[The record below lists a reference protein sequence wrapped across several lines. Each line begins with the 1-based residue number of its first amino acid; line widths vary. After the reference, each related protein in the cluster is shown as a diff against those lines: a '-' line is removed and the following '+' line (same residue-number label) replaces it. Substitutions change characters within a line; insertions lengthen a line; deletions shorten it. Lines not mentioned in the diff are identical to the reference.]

1 MDMFL
6 RGQKIEIAELLPP
19 VIDKIDKQ
27 TADKVVKTLRVK
39 VPAAGPDARKC
50 CFDDFEQTL
59 AQEAVLEESRRCMSC
74 GSGAEVLVDKCAAC
88 LTCLRVCPFDIPRVT
103 DVARI
108 DSALCQACGMCI
120 ADCPA
125 NAIIA
130 KGWDVKELAARTAQT
145 LAAMTGGKKI
155 VAYVS
160 GHHAPAAAWSATSED
175 SVPGVAEIYL
185 PSMSRLSASELM
197 QAFVNGSDAVFVVAG
212 AIGADR
218 YPTATQRIRKR
229 VELAAAMLK
238 EVGFDANRLVLVEV
252 ADQGRAAIR
261 AALEKAAGEVA

>member
-1 MDMFL
+1 
-6 RGQKIEIAELLPP
+6 
-19 VIDKIDKQ
+19 
-27 TADKVVKTLRVK
+27 
-39 VPAAGPDARKC
+39 
-50 CFDDFEQTL
+50 
-59 AQEAVLEESRRCMSC
+59 
-74 GSGAEVLVDKCAAC
+74 
-88 LTCLRVCPFDIPRVT
+88 VCPFDIPRVT

-130 KGWDVKELAARTAQT
+130 KGWDVKELAARTAKA
-145 LAAMTGGKKI
+145 LAAMSGSPQGGKKI

-175 SVPGVAEIYL
+175 TVPGVAEIYL
-185 PSMSRLSASELM
+185 PSMSRLSASEIM
-197 QAFVNGSDAVFVVAG
+197 QAFVNGADAVFVVAG

-218 YPTATQRIRKR
+218 YPNATQRIRKR
-229 VELAAAMLK
+229 VELAAGMLK
-238 EVGFDANRLVLVEV
+238 EIGFDSKRLVLVEV